1 MIAQKTDTNKLQ
13 RLMSE
18 SLCQLAITKQGPHA
32 LAHNKRVKSMTLAH
46 IA

>member
-18 SLCQLAITKQGPHA
+18 SLRQLAITKQGPHGHA
-32 LAHNKRVKSMTLAH
+32 RTQQE
-46 IA
+46 